1 MFCKTKKMLFGFLTF
16 ATLLFVAGCQSQT
29 TDSKAQNTSPQ
40 ESWEWTEQPL
50 TMQKILLAMNIKT
63 FVAAYVVEDFN
74 DVKMTLDINENTV
87 ELKYHLSVKKIYE
100 DEYKGLKLKTPDMD
114 TYVKNNFDGFKEA
127 VKKYQHAQVTT
138 DDANLAYDYSLKGE
152 IDKEKHTITF
162 PETPTFLKTLV
173 MGIGID
179 PLKPITYKYTVDG
192 NQMTLFIEGDIQ
204 EGYPREMRI
213 RFNRLG
219 GQ

>member
-1 MFCKTKKMLFGFLTF
+1 MFCKTKKMLFGFLAF

-100 DEYKGLKLKTPDMD
+100 DQYKGLQLK
-114 TYVKNNFDGFKEA
+114 
-127 VKKYQHAQVTT
+127 
-138 DDANLAYDYSLKGE
+138 
-152 IDKEKHTITF
+152 
-162 PETPTFLKTLV
+162 
-173 MGIGID
+173 
-179 PLKPITYKYTVDG
+179 
-192 NQMTLFIEGDIQ
+192 
-204 EGYPREMRI
+204 
-213 RFNRLG
+213 
-219 GQ
+219 

>member
-29 TDSKAQNTSPQ
+29 PDSKAQKTSPQ

-87 ELKYHLSVKKIYE
+87 ELKYHLSVKKVYE
-100 DEYKGLKLKTPDMD
+100 DEYKGLQLKTPDID

-138 DDANLAYDYSLKGE
+138 DDANLAYDYSLTGE

-204 EGYPREMRI
+204 EGDPREMRS